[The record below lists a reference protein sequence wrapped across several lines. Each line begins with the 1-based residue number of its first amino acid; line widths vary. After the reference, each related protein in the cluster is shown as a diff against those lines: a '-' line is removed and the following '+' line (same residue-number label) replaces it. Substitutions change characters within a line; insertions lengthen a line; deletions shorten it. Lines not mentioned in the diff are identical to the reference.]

1 MSDRIIIHD
10 QDGTELLSIRKTDAR
25 LPATPQAKAVTWLE
39 AGCCFL
45 AGLSIGLFLVVII
58 YQATP

>member
-1 MSDRIIIHD
+1 MNNRLIIHD
-10 QDGTELLSIRKTDAR
+10 QDGTELLTVQKTDRR

-45 AGLSIGLFLVVII
+45 AGLSIGLFLIVII